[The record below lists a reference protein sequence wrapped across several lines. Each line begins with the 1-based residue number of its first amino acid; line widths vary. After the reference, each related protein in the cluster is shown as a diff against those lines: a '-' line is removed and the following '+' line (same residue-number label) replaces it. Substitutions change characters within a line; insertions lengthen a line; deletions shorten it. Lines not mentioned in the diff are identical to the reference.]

1 MRIKINSCYILYYM
15 QELEKD
21 LFESM
26 LDNGVDAICITT
38 NGNYTGQGMAVM
50 GAGCAKEAK
59 ERYPK
64 LQVNLGKYLKLM
76 GSNIP
81 YIIGA
86 VDFKGK
92 YLDVKA
98 EDVVNKNFKCLIIS
112 FPTKNHFKE
121 DSSLEL
127 IEQSCKLL
135 MEMADKFKLKKIMI
149 PRPGG
154 GLGKLNWQ
162 EVKSKISNLLD
173 ERFIIVHKGE
183 DK

>member
-1 MRIKINSCYILYYM
+1 M

-26 LDNGVDAICITT
+26 LDDDVDAICITT

-50 GAGCAKEAK
+50 GAGCAREAK

-64 LQVNLGKYLKLM
+64 LPVNLGKYLKLM

-86 VDFKGK
+86 VDAKGK
-92 YLDVKA
+92 YLDIKA
-98 EDVVNKNFKCLIIS
+98 EDIVNRNFKCLILS

-121 DSSLEL
+121 NSSLEL

-135 MEMADKFKLKKIMI
+135 VEMANKHNLKKIMI
-149 PRPGG
+149 PRPGS
-154 GLGKLNWQ
+154 GLGRLDWQ

-173 ERFIIVHKGE
+173 DRFVIVSKGE
-183 DK
+183 NK